1 MTVPLPSNITIQA
14 DEINCLIYS
23 YFQDCGFTH
32 SAFTICQEGQL
43 ERSPNF
49 KKHIPRGE
57 LAELLSKAL
66 FYTAIESHLKGGE
79 AAANCKSRFSLL
91 ENHVCSPDPP
101 QQVVTTLLVPTLLPS
116 SVKENITTTTTK
128 LVEKGQSTGK
138 PKVTPTP
145 TTTSESIEKGL
156 KGTDDM
162 DIDEPAQ
169 VPKVEVTPTE
179 SVLAP
184 ITGKAINTK
193 SRPADYDPDE
203 DGQPANAIRTMEG
216 HKSEVF
222 VCAFNPAKPYVL
234 ASGSKDA
241 TVNLWH
247 VPEPIDDPRP
257 SIPRSVVF
265 TPKGGQGDL
274 TSMHWNKDG
283 TFLAVGSYDSVLR
296 ILTATGETYAT
307 LEKHTD
313 PIFTVRFSPSGRYLL
328 SASLDG
334 SSCLWDVKTKTL
346 LREYRCHRD
355 CVLDVEW
362 INDAMFA
369 SCGADKNIQVL
380 SVDDPMPIK
389 TLTGHTNEINQI
401 VVNSSGTRLASCSDD
416 KTGRLWNMTN
426 LSTDSIP
433 GLGASDQVVILDGHR
448 HAVTTMAWIE
458 EKLSRVYV
466 ATGSFDCS
474 TRLWDPD
481 TGDCLK
487 VFSDW
492 RRPVYVIT
500 AAPGGPLFAAGGG
513 DGWMNIYDA
522 RDQEKK
528 WSWFSGFDRPG
539 IFDIDWQSYEKG
551 KINHVAV
558 SLESHRMV
566 VFDVN
571 RIDALNTH

>member
-1 MTVPLPSNITIQA
+1 MTAPLPSNITIQA

-23 YFQDCGFTH
+23 YFLDCGFIH
-32 SAFTICQEGQL
+32 SAFNICQEGQL

-66 FYTAIESHLKGGE
+66 FYTAIEAHIRGGE
-79 AAANCKSRFSLL
+79 VAANCRARFSLL

-101 QQVVTTLLVPTLLPS
+101 QQVVTTLLVPTLLTPV
-116 SVKENITTTTTK
+116 VKESSTIAK
-128 LVEKGQSTGK
+128 PVENVQPTGK
-138 PKVTPTP
+138 PKATPTP
-145 TTTSESIEKGL
+145 TFTSENAEKGL
-156 KGTDDM
+156 KRSEDM
-162 DIDEPAQ
+162 DIDRPTQ
-169 VPKVEVTPTE
+169 SPEVDPSPMDSILT
-179 SVLAP
+179 P
-184 ITGKAINTK
+184 ITGKAINTE
-193 SRPADYDPDE
+193 SRYYEPDDE
-203 DGQPANAIRTMEG
+203 DGPPANAIRTMEG

-222 VCAFNPAKPYVL
+222 VCAFNPVKPYVL

-257 SIPRSVVF
+257 NIPRSVVF

-283 TFLAVGSYDSVLR
+283 TFLAVGSYDSLLR
-296 ILTATGETYAT
+296 ILTATGEIYAT

-334 SSCLWDVKTKTL
+334 SSCLWDVKAKTL

-362 INDAMFA
+362 INDVMFA
-369 SCGADKNIQVL
+369 SCGADKNIHVL

-389 TLTGHTNEINQI
+389 SLTGHTNEINQI
-401 VVNSSGTRLASCSDD
+401 VVNASGTGLASCSDD
-416 KTGRLWNMTN
+416 KTGRLWNITN

-433 GLGASDQVVILDGHR
+433 GLGASDQVVILNGHK

-458 EKLSRVYV
+458 EKMSRVYV

-513 DGWMNIYDA
+513 DGWMNIYDV

-528 WSWFSGFDRPG
+528 WSWYSGFDRPG
-539 IFDIDWQSYEKG
+539 IFDIDWQEYEKG

-571 RIDALNTH
+571 RIDALNLY